1 MGFRSPAGIVIVAG
15 PMPALVD
22 CFIFC
27 SLLTSRSAVTKTML
41 VPLRLSAQAPAA
53 SSIMEARNTS
63 AARGLRLIMK
73 IEAMLWIV
81 VFILV
86 ALAFLFPK
94 TRAFSLSAIGVAIFA
109 IVVIVVVAKRGEPVA
124 VVAATP
130 RAVEQRP
137 IDFERFHVENLDKAD
152 PEAKNRIRVAEI
164 RFDQIR
170 AEAGAE
176 RGSIGRIVARLY
188 NDSATFILTD
198 YGYDLVVQD
207 CIRGT
212 CTTVFEQHGLS
223 AASVPPNQAR
233 DVEIAVRDGN
243 TRDQPPIK
251 ILGTANVLLT
261 PTAARAQPISN
272 AKL

>member
-1 MGFRSPAGIVIVAG
+1 
-15 PMPALVD
+15 
-22 CFIFC
+22 
-27 SLLTSRSAVTKTML
+27 
-41 VPLRLSAQAPAA
+41 
-53 SSIMEARNTS
+53 
-63 AARGLRLIMK
+63 MK

-81 VFILV
+81 VFMLV

-94 TRAFSLSAIGVAIFA
+94 TRAFSLSAIGVAIVA
-109 IVVIVVVAKRGEPVA
+109 IVVIVVVAKRGESVA
-124 VVAATP
+124 VVTP
-130 RAVEQRP
+130 APPAVEQKP

-152 PEAKNRIRVAEI
+152 PEAKNRIRIAEI
-164 RFDQIR
+164 QFDQIR

-223 AASVPPNQAR
+223 AVSVPPNQAR

-261 PTAARAQPISN
+261 PTATRAQPISN
-272 AKL
+272 PKP